1 MSSYVKGTYTQN
13 IYQSE
18 NGYTVGLLKVS
29 ETNDEELLKYKNKT
43 INFVGNFV
51 ELKEKNNYL
60 FRGAC
65 INHPRY
71 GFQYVVSEY
80 EILLPEE
87 KDELI
92 TFLSSELFPIGEK
105 TATKIVEK
113 FQEETLQIILDNPHN
128 LLLIPRMTEAKAQ
141 KIHDILEKYQES
153 SHIILA
159 LTKMGFTSKQSF
171 SIFHKYQSETLEMVN
186 DNIYMLVE
194 DIEELNFKEVDDIAL
209 KNGISVTDENRLV
222 AYIIYI
228 MEKLC
233 FEQGCTY
240 LSFDDII
247 PFFNIITAEEAE
259 YLLVKLV
266 RMGKIVIEDKKYY
279 LRKFYD
285 AEKYIADK
293 FMRLS
298 QLKGN
303 ENKKISKYIDLV
315 AKDENITYDET
326 QKHAILSAL
335 THNFTIITGGPGTGK
350 TTIVKAIVSV
360 LLNYLEVKDKD
371 IALLAPTGRA
381 SKKMCEKMN
390 ISASTIHRFLK
401 WNKETNDFN
410 INEYDKASQKY
421 IIVDEV
427 SMIDTLLM
435 EALLK
440 GLRDDV
446 TLILVGDYN
455 QLPSVRE
462 GQVLKD
468 IIDSEC
474 FPVIQLV
481 SLYRQN
487 ENSYIVS
494 LASEIKDKNLSLNFT
509 DLKDD
514 YNFIE
519 CHSMDVSY
527 VIHEIID
534 KALAKGFDDTDIQIL
549 APMYKGENGI
559 DNLNKILQEKFNPA
573 SYAKKELAVGDVI
586 YRVGDKVL
594 ELVNSPDDN
603 VYNGDIGYIQNI
615 LTSKES
621 SSKRNEIIVN
631 FDGNIVTYTPAN
643 FINIRHGYAIS
654 VHKAQGSEFKM
665 VIIPFLRSFH
675 RMLYNKLI
683 YTAVTRAK
691 NYLIVVGDK
700 KSFVDGVYNDYVENR
715 KTSLKDFIKIKYNL
729 SKKENINN
737 GTK

>member
-13 IYQSE
+13 IYQSD

-29 ETNDEELLKYKNKT
+29 DTNDEELLEYKNRT

-51 ELKEKNNYL
+51 EIKEKNNYL
-60 FRGAC
+60 FRGSC
-65 INHPRY
+65 IHHPRY

-105 TATKIVEK
+105 TAIKIVEK
-113 FQEETLQIILDNPHN
+113 FQEDTLQIILDNPHN

-171 SIFHKYQSETLEMVN
+171 SIFHKYQSDTLETVH
-186 DNIYMLVE
+186 DNIYVLVE
-194 DIEELNFKEVDDIAL
+194 DMEEMNFKEVDDIAL
-209 KNGISVTDENRLV
+209 KNGISLTDENRLI

-240 LSFDDII
+240 LSLEDIL
-247 PFFNIITAEEAE
+247 PFLDIITAEEVE
-259 YLLVKLV
+259 FLLVKLV
-266 RMGKIVIEDKKYY
+266 RMSKIVIEDKKYY

-293 FMRLS
+293 FVKLS
-298 QLKGN
+298 CLKEK
-303 ENKKISKYIDLV
+303 ENKKIEKYIEQV
-315 AKDENITYDET
+315 AKDENITYDAV
-326 QKHAILSAL
+326 QKKAILSAL
-335 THNFTIITGGPGTGK
+335 TYNFTIITGGPGTGK
-350 TTIVKAIVSV
+350 TTIVKAIVSI
-360 LLNYLEVKDKD
+360 LLHYLDVKEQE

-381 SKKMCEKMN
+381 SKKMCEKLN

-410 INEYDKASQKY
+410 INEYDKATQKY

-440 GLRDDV
+440 GLREDV
-446 TLILVGDYN
+446 HLILVGDYN

-468 IIDSEC
+468 IIDSNS
-474 FPVIQLV
+474 FPVIQLI

-494 LASEIKDKNLSLNFT
+494 LASEIKEKNLSMHFT

-519 CHSMDVSY
+519 CKSMDVSY

-534 KALAKGFDDTDIQIL
+534 KALAKGFDDTDVQIL

-559 DNLNKILQEKFNPA
+559 DNLNKLLQEKFNPR
-573 SYAKKELAVGDVI
+573 SYTKKELAVGEVI

-594 ELVNSPDDN
+594 QLVNSPDDN
-603 VYNGDIGYIQNI
+603 VYNGDIGYIHNI

-631 FDGNIVTYTPAN
+631 FDGNLVTYTPAN
-643 FINIRHGYAIS
+643 FLNIRHGYAIS
-654 VHKAQGSEFKM
+654 VHKSQGSEFQM
-665 VIIPFLRSFH
+665 VIIPFLHSFH

-683 YTAVTRAK
+683 YTAITRAK
-691 NYLIVVGDK
+691 NYLIIVGDK
-700 KSFVDGVYNDYVENR
+700 KAFIDGVYNDYVENR
-715 KTSLKDFIKIKYNL
+715 KTSLQDFIKKKYNL
-729 SKKENINN
+729 ILEDKNNN